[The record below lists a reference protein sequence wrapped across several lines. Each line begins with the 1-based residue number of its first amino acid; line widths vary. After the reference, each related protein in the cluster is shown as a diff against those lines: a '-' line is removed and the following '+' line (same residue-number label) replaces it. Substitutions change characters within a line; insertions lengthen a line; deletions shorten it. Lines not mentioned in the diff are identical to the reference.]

1 MSDNDS
7 NFHFLVQQNKAL
19 AEKLGQAIWA
29 FALVERATYRYM
41 KKLSTDALDVLMA
54 DQPIPVRIADRQK
67 PANKRHSSIPQDT
80 HSCDSFSLQ
89 TALRSQRC
97 APASAGPLRHLVVPT
112 LANPRKV

>member
-19 AEKLGQAIWA
+19 AEKLVQAIWA

-54 DQPIPVRIADRQK
+54 GG
-67 PANKRHSSIPQDT
+67 PAYSCSHS
-80 HSCDSFSLQ
+80 
-89 TALRSQRC
+89 
-97 APASAGPLRHLVVPT
+97 
-112 LANPRKV
+112 